1 MAGSSLNAAPSAYA
15 SSLGNSNF
23 WSDVFELGL
32 DYVGM
37 GGWVMPPLL
46 LTLALLWYG
55 IGYRFSVL
63 RGHGRTDV
71 RSLVEGYASGRWKSP
86 KGLIQEAIERGW
98 ALKEAGL
105 PQLRLFL
112 DDAFTE
118 YEDHMQRFATLI
130 RVIVSIAPLLGLLG
144 TVTGMIETFD
154 SLQDNALFSQSG
166 GVASGISQALLT
178 TQLGLSIAIP
188 GLILQSFLNRRQRLL
203 ALQLEQVKE
212 LLSAAPSNNLGKGIK
227 K

>member
-1 MAGSSLNAAPSAYA
+1 MAGTSFNAAA
-15 SSLGNSNF
+15 SVHTSSFGGSNL
-23 WSDVFELGL
+23 WSNAFELGL
-32 DYVGM
+32 DYIDM

-71 RSLVEGYASGRWKSP
+71 RSLVEGYAAGHWKSP

-98 ALKEAGL
+98 ALKESGL

-130 RVIVSIAPLLGLLG
+130 RVIVNIAPLLGLLG

-166 GVASGISQALLT
+166 GVASGISQAMLT

-188 GLILQSFLNRRQRLL
+188 GLILQSVLNRRQRFL
-203 ALQLEQVKE
+203 AIQLVQVKE
-212 LLSAAPSNNLGKGIK
+212 LLSATPSNRMEKGQTS
-227 K
+227 